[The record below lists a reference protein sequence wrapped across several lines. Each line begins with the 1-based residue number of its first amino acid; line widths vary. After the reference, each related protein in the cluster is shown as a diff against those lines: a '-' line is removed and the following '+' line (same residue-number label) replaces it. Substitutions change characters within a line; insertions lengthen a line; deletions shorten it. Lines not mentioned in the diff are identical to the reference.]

1 MTISKPSLCNF
12 MQLMKS
18 NCIWMCPNSALS
30 TTQNVLQQN
39 INKQNYGGNDY
50 ETATKYDLLHTYR

>member
-1 MTISKPSLCNF
+1 